1 MVPKPYTK
9 GVLNLIH
16 LIQLIIKGG
25 SNKNF
30 LFPPSHICLLFAKRK
45 PKSKSVIVFPLC
57 FQFLTALLPGGEC
70 FLKIVPMVFHST
82 TEGKVTP

>member
-25 SNKNF
+25 ANKNF

-45 PKSKSVIVFPLC
+45 PKSKSVLVFPLC
-57 FQFLTALLPGGEC
+57 FQFLAPLPGGEC
-70 FLKIVPMVFHST
+70 FLKTVLIVFHST